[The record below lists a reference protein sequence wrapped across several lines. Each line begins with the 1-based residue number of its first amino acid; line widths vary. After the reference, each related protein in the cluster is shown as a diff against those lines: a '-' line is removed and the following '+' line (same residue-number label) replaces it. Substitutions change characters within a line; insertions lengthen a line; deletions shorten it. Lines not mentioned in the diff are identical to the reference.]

1 MGMLH
6 ALEPG
11 HGKSFFAAYMVG
23 NKLKWKE
30 ISMVIIGMLVAHF
43 VTLSL
48 IAILV
53 AILFKDSEQLY
64 LFNLIGPIIIILFGV
79 YLFITERKHDHHV
92 HHHHA
97 NDVKEE
103 HDHAHDCSCD
113 HDYDKHKHRHP
124 AIAGI
129 LMGIIPCPS
138 VLAPIMLSINYGIS
152 EKFIFILVY
161 VLGMGIVL
169 STFIIAL
176 SFFSKDLGQF
186 LNKVSGKFRPELVSA
201 LLIILIGVVYLVYN
215 LNHAH

>member
-30 ISMVIIGMLVAHF
+30 ISMVIIGMLLAHF
-43 VTLSL
+43 ITLSL
-48 IAILV
+48 IAFLV
-53 AILFKDSEQLY
+53 AILFKDSDQLHY
-64 LFNLIGPIIIILFGV
+64 FNYIGPIIIILFGV
-79 YLFITERKHDHHV
+79 YLFITERNHNHHLHKHSHKHT
-92 HHHHA
+92 H
-97 NDVKEE
+97 E
-103 HDHAHDCSCD
+103 HDCSCE

-124 AIAGI
+124 AMAGI

-138 VLAPIMLSINYGIS
+138 VLAPIMLSINYGFS
-152 EKFIFILVY
+152 EKFVFILVY

-169 STFIIAL
+169 SAFIVAL

-186 LNKVSGKFRPELVSA
+186 LNKVSGKFKPELLSA
-201 LLIILIGVVYLVYN
+201 LLIIIIGIVYLIYN
-215 LNHAH
+215 INHIH